1 MQIIVLG
8 ASRAGLALVRRL
20 LELDHDVV
28 LVDPAASDVAKK
40 RGVDVVCVNGVIID
54 IDVLKEAGVEM
65 ADAVCAV
72 SEVENQNLMAS
83 QIAHELFGVNHVISR
98 VFETESYNLFDEL
111 GFVTLSSPILTVDAI
126 IRELEDLGTEK
137 VVGFCDQNVLGHH
150 VKFSMIELDPD
161 LIGSRVRDIEDT
173 DGRHVFG
180 IIRHD
185 HLLLALPTTKI
196 EKGDR
201 LVLATQIS

>member
-28 LVDPAASDVAKK
+28 LVDPDATSIAKK
-40 RGVDVVCVNGVIID
+40 RGVDVVAVDGVFID
-54 IDVLKEAGVEM
+54 IDVLKEAGVQM

-72 SEVENQNLMAS
+72 SENENQNLMAT
-83 QIAHELFGVNHVISR
+83 QIAHELFNVKHVISR
-98 VFETESYNLFDEL
+98 VFETESYNLFDEM
-111 GFVTLSSPILTVDAI
+111 GYVTLSSPLLTVDAI
-126 IRELEDLGTEK
+126 IGELEDLGKEK

-150 VKFSMIELDPD
+150 VKFSMIEPDPD
-161 LIGSRVRDIEDT
+161 LLGSRVRDLEDT

-185 HLLLALPTTKI
+185 HLILALPTTKI
-196 EKGDR
+196 EKGDK

>member
-28 LVDPAASDVAKK
+28 LVDPDASDVAKK

-72 SEVENQNLMAS
+72 SEFENQNLQELS
-83 QIAHELFGVNHVISR
+83 CGPLQIYLYS
-98 VFETESYNLFDEL
+98 
-111 GFVTLSSPILTVDAI
+111 
-126 IRELEDLGTEK
+126 
-137 VVGFCDQNVLGHH
+137 
-150 VKFSMIELDPD
+150 
-161 LIGSRVRDIEDT
+161 
-173 DGRHVFG
+173 
-180 IIRHD
+180 
-185 HLLLALPTTKI
+185 LP
-196 EKGDR
+196 
-201 LVLATQIS
+201 A